1 MFLHTLQHLR
11 DVLIISTV
19 IAQILVT
26 NLVYTMYHLYMRRL
40 PDSQSRLLNV
50 FYSHVA
56 ILLQIGSFFSVLL
69 LLQSLDLLQLNV
81 VMLRSDMQAMFY
93 GIE

>member
-1 MFLHTLQHLR
+1 MVLQTLQHLR
-11 DVLIISTV
+11 DVLIIFTV

-26 NLVYTMYHLYMRRL
+26 NVVYTMYHLYMRKL

-69 LLQSLDLLQLNV
+69 LLQSLNLLELNI
-81 VMLRSDMQAMFY
+81 VMLRSTCTR
-93 GIE
+93 